1 MNQVSQDSEDNVRAS
16 PGNNNNKPSNM
27 TGHGSNNADGSLST
41 SGNGISSATATAMI
55 SVAGTNSG
63 PGKEPVNGHLDPSR
77 RRVYLLVF
85 SFSIVN
91 AIIGLMLILVWML
104 NYRPVTG
111 FGLSSAGQMANLHP
125 LLMYTFMVSL
135 NMYSVL
141 IYRTHYAQPKSQLK
155 WTHAILSGANILMSL
170 LGVAAMFKAHLMSNQ
185 ANFYSLHSWIGAATN
200 TFYLIQ
206 FVAGAL
212 AFLRPG
218 WTTQAQRAKLMP
230 WHRIAGT
237 TILVLAALAAI
248 TGIAE
253 LVIFQD
259 SKTAVYAKFAPIT
272 YIANFAGVAIIL
284 MTASTV
290 YLLAE
295 RAYLRPALPEEAPLK
310 R

>member
-1 MNQVSQDSEDNVRAS
+1 MNKVSQDSDDNAHIS
-16 PGNNNNKPSNM
+16 QSNNNNNQSIMNVNN
-27 TGHGSNNADGSLST
+27 SNADGSLST
-41 SGNGISSATATAMI
+41 SGNGITSGTAATI
-55 SVAGTNSG
+55 SVSSQNTGT
-63 PGKEPVNGHLDPSR
+63 GKEQLSGHLDPSK

-85 SFSIVN
+85 AFSVMN
-91 AIIGLMLILVWML
+91 AIVGLMLILVWML

-111 FGLSSAGQMANLHP
+111 FGLSSAGKMANLHP
-125 LLMYTFMVSL
+125 ILMYTFMVSL

-141 IYRTHYAQPKSQLK
+141 IYRTHYSQPKSQLK
-155 WTHAILSGANILMSL
+155 WAHATLSGANILMSL
-170 LGVAAMFKAHLMSNQ
+170 LGVSAMFKAHLMSNQ

-206 FVAGAL
+206 FVSGAL

-237 TILVLAALAAI
+237 TILVLAALAAV

-272 YIANFAGVAIIL
+272 YIANFAGVAVIL

-290 YLLAE
+290 YLLSQ
-295 RAYLRPALPEEAPLK
+295 RTYLRPTLPEEAPLK